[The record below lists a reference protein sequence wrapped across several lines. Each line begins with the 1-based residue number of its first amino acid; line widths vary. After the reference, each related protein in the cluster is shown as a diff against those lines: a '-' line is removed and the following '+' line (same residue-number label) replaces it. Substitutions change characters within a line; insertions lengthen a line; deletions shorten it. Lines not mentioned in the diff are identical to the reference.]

1 MRTPPCATD
10 ESGCEETGMRV
21 LVAFEDVRSMYREV
35 IARAIRDLRP
45 DLEVYSGAL
54 SELEHEL
61 ASIDPHVVVCSRP
74 TGEYLGSR
82 GAWVEIPTEDG
93 AKDDERL
100 AQICLDGERWITEGP
115 PLREIL
121 EVIDETRERLRE
133 GRLSEA
139 C

>member
-1 MRTPPCATD
+1 
-10 ESGCEETGMRV
+10 MRV

-61 ASIDPHVVVCSRP
+61 ARIDPHVVVCSRP
-74 TGEYLGSR
+74 TGEYPGSR

>member
-1 MRTPPCATD
+1 
-10 ESGCEETGMRV
+10 MRV

-74 TGEYLGSR
+74 NGPYPGGR

-93 AKDDERL
+93 ANDDERL
-100 AQICLDGERWITEGP
+100 AQICLDGERWKTEGP

-121 EVIDETRERLRE
+121 EIIDQTRKRLRE

>member
-10 ESGCEETGMRV
+10 ESGREESGMRV

-35 IARAIRDLRP
+35 IARAIRDMRP

-74 TGEYLGSR
+74 NGPYPGSR

-93 AKDDERL
+93 ANDERL
-100 AQICLDGERWITEGP
+100 AQICLDGERWKTEGP

-121 EVIDETRERLRE
+121 EIIDQTRKRLRE

>member
-1 MRTPPCATD
+1 
-10 ESGCEETGMRV
+10 MRV

-45 DLEVYSGAL
+45 NLEVYSGAL

-61 ASIDPHVVVCSRP
+61 TSIDPHVVVCSRP
-74 TGEYLGSR
+74 TGEYPGSR

>member
-1 MRTPPCATD
+1 
-10 ESGCEETGMRV
+10 MRV

-74 TGEYLGSR
+74 IGEYPGSR

-100 AQICLDGERWITEGP
+100 AQICLDGERWMTEGP